1 MRCDMQNILF
11 SFTVKTMLFEIFG
24 KALQFYMAFQL
35 IFSQTKV
42 RVNVS
47 SRVCNGSRLR
57 TKVFLS

>member
-1 MRCDMQNILF
+1 
-11 SFTVKTMLFEIFG
+11 MLFEIFG